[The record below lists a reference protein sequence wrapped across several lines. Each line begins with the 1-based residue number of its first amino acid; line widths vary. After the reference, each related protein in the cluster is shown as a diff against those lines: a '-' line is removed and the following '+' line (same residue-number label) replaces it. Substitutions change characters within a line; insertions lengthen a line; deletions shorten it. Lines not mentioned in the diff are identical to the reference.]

1 MSVLSL
7 SHPAG
12 QPTLTLRSR
21 YSHLHHYKQLLLPD
35 RNVLTLLP
43 VYSKGSSVSAQPP
56 QEMSPF
62 SSSSNSGLLSVNSF
76 YRHIPT
82 VSAHRPDGCH
92 LVIVL
97 RARNLRVSPC
107 QARFSCTPVLS
118 SSVSWGHTQCLLPSP
133 ASPSAPPLLF
143 SLWSKPW
150 QFRLSLPS
158 QPSASL
164 PSYESALPS
173 TLRIHSYFQSPQ
185 HQP

>member
-1 MSVLSL
+1 MLLPETETKETDTRARMSVLSL
-7 SHPAG
+7 SHPAS

-56 QEMSPF
+56 QEMSPL
-62 SSSSNSGLLSVNSF
+62 SSSSNSGLPLSELLLQTHFPQSQ
-76 YRHIPT
+76 HIGQT
-82 VSAHRPDGCH
+82 GCH

-118 SSVSWGHTQCLLPSP
+118 SSVSSGHTQCLLPSP
-133 ASPSAPPLLF
+133 SSPSAPPLLF
-143 SLWSKPW
+143 
-150 QFRLSLPS
+150 
-158 QPSASL
+158 
-164 PSYESALPS
+164 
-173 TLRIHSYFQSPQ
+173 TL
-185 HQP
+185 